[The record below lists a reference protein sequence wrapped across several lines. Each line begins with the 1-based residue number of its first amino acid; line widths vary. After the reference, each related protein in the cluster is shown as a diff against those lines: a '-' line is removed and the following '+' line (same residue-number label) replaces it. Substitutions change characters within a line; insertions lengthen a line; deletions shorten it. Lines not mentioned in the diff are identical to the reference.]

1 MLLSH
6 LQRIAKLDAGGIAF
20 QRKFNISEKSNVI
33 QAQETH
39 WGKSYI
45 NAGYVISLLSMNSD
59 YFICYSYNL
68 KG

>member
-1 MLLSH
+1 MLLSD

-39 WGKSYI
+39 WGKSHI
-45 NAGYVISLLSMNSD
+45 NAGYVISFLSMNSA

>member
-1 MLLSH
+1 MLASN
-6 LQRIAKLDAGGIAF
+6 LQGIAKIDAAGIVF

-39 WGKSYI
+39 WGKSRI
-45 NAGYVISLLSMNSD
+45 NAGYVISLLSMNSA